1 VTVDVSATGRAVF
14 LAALYEGCDGL
25 LEFRAFNGTKRAPPV
40 GWQFYMPADYHGIDR
55 FVTAHRSHHVYVAIA
70 TRRTATSGKLEN
82 CLHLGAVF
90 ADIDFKAISEAEAR
104 ARLARFVL
112 PPSPIVFSGGGL
124 HAYWLLR
131 EPIDLR
137 DATARAEAY
146 SLLRRL
152 ASALHADRIAAEPAH
167 VLRVPG
173 TYNHKPKYGSPRA
186 VVVELLEPDRRY
198 NPSELDAVLPP
209 EPARTDGETFTLP
222 ERILEGS
229 RNDTLWRY
237 GRSLKAQGRKLPR
250 ILAALQTANRERCEP
265 PLPDDELEAVAHNVM
280 TEANRSTFGA
290 ARTGRQHARA
300 LADEQAGDMWLA
312 RLFVTDHHPHLRY
325 VKAWRKWLVWTGT
338 HWALDE
344 TGEPERRALATIKGL
359 YASAAA
365 ADDAERKRL
374 ATLAVK
380 ADKRRRVE
388 DILALAGIQPELVVR
403 PGQLDADPWVLNC
416 LNGVLDLKTG
426 ELHPHRRDDL
436 LTKVTAVPYQPDAQ
450 HPVWNAFLPRVL
462 PDPETRAYAQ
472 RWVGYCLTG
481 STEEDKYT
489 AVHGPTK
496 SGKTTF
502 NEAVRK
508 MLGDYAKVA
517 DISAFAVRRH
527 HHAPREDI
535 ARLHGAR
542 LVVAYEVPK
551 GLTVAEG
558 LLKSVTGGDPLAAR
572 RLYQE
577 TFEYVPQFKLV
588 TVGNVRARLPD
599 DDEAVWTRV
608 NELPFPLTIP
618 KAVRDPKI
626 KKILTD
632 PTQAGAAILAW
643 AVQGLAAWRRDG
655 LGTAKAIEHA
665 TADYRA
671 AMSPL
676 ADFLAERCV
685 LDPEKW
691 VASATLW
698 QQYQAWATN
707 SHVTAPL
714 TRRAFAERLKVLGMR
729 PDRAEGRDQT
739 RIWRGVGLRADAADA
754 SDTTV
759 HNSSRARAGEEVP
772 DNGGDASAASADP
785 SDSPQEILL

>member
-1 VTVDVSATGRAVF
+1 MTDDVSATDRAVF
-14 LAALYEGCDGL
+14 LAALYAGCEGF
-25 LEFRAFNGTKRAPPV
+25 LEFRAFKGTKRAPPV
-40 GWQFYMPADYHGIDR
+40 GRQFYMPADYHGIER
-55 FVTAHRSHHVYVAIA
+55 FVAAHRDHHVYVAIA
-70 TRRTATSGKLEN
+70 TRRTATGGKLED

-104 ARLARFVL
+104 ARLARFAL
-112 PPSPIVFSGGGL
+112 PPSLIVFSGGGL

-131 EPIDLR
+131 EPLDLR
-137 DATARAEAY
+137 DATACAEAY
-146 SLLRRL
+146 SLLRRI
-152 ASALHADRIAAEPAH
+152 AGALHADRVAAEPAH

-173 TYNHKPKYGSPRA
+173 TYNHKLEYGSPRA

-198 NPSELDAVLPP
+198 NPSDLDDALPP
-209 EPARTDGETFTLP
+209 EPADVSEGAPFVLP
-222 ERILEGS
+222 VRILAHEPS

-237 GRSLKAQGRKLPR
+237 GRSLKAKGWKLLR
-250 ILAALQTANRERCEP
+250 ILAALETANRERCEP
-265 PLPDDELEAVAHNVM
+265 PLPDDELGEIAHNIM

-290 ARTGRQHARA
+290 GRTGRQDAPVRA
-300 LADEQAGDMWLA
+300 EEQAGDIWLA
-312 RLFVTDHHPHLRY
+312 RLFVTDHHLHLRY
-325 VKAWRKWLVWTGT
+325 VKVWRKWLVWTGT

-344 TGEPERRALATIKGL
+344 TGEAERRALATIKGL

-436 LTKVTAVPYQPDAQ
+436 LTKVTGVTYLPDAQ

-472 RWVGYCLTG
+472 RWMGYCLTG
-481 STEEDKYT
+481 STEEDKFT
-489 AVHGPTK
+489 LVHGPSK

-502 NEAVRK
+502 TEAVRK
-508 MLGDYAKVA
+508 MLGDYATVA
-517 DISAFAVRRH
+517 DISTFAVRRH
-527 HHAPREDI
+527 HDAPREDI
-535 ARLHGAR
+535 ARLQGAR

-558 LLKSVTGGDPLAAR
+558 LLKSLTGGDAVAAR
-572 RLYQE
+572 RLYQD
-577 TFEYVPQFKLV
+577 TFQYLPQFKLV
-588 TVGNVRARLPD
+588 MVGNVRPCLSD

-608 NELPFPLTIP
+608 MELPFPKSIP
-618 KAVRDPKI
+618 KNERDPKVR
-626 KKILTD
+626 KILTD
-632 PTQAGAAILAW
+632 PAQAGAAILAW
-643 AVQGLAAWRRDG
+643 AVQGLTAWRRDG
-655 LGTAKAIEHA
+655 LGTAKAIERA

-676 ADFLAERCV
+676 ADFLKARCV
-685 LDPEKW
+685 VDSEKW
-691 VASATLW
+691 VVSSTLW
-698 QQYQAWATN
+698 EQYQAWATK
-707 SHVTAPL
+707 SRVMAPL
-714 TRRAFAERLKVLGMR
+714 TRSAFGERLKVLGMR
-729 PDRAEGRDQT
+729 PGRAKGRDQT
-739 RIWRGVGLRADAADA
+739 RMWRGIGLRADAADA
-754 SDTTV
+754 TDTTV
-759 HNSSRARAGEEVP
+759 RNSSRARAGEEVP
-772 DNGGDASAASADP
+772 G
-785 SDSPQEILL
+785 